1 MYGQSIQWPQ
11 EKRRK
16 DNNWFTK
23 HCIENSCST
32 SGTHRVTIKL
42 HKHNLVWKSSWT
54 PVYLNTYKRH
64 QTMRNLKYEMRGLKM
79 SKKVI
84 RSRDSKKDKHI
95 DKKPS
100 NGRRATTQKTKAW
113 TTRTRLKQGGCSCSG
128 RVGSPCSSSVTSRT
142 THVTNAVIHFV

>member
-1 MYGQSIQWPQ
+1 MYAQSIQWPH

-23 HCIENSCST
+23 HCIENWKTKGKLIWLEWVSNSCST
-32 SGTHRVTIKL
+32 SATHRVTVKW

-54 PVYLNTYKRH
+54 PVCLNTYKRH
-64 QTMRNLKYEMRGLKM
+64 QNMRFLKYEMRGLKI

-113 TTRTRLKQGGCSCSG
+113 TTRTRLKQGWM
-128 RVGSPCSSSVTSRT
+128 
-142 THVTNAVIHFV
+142 